1 MEKKGFPHRK
11 RPCPRDI
18 LQDIAW
24 YISNSAD
31 LCSFARCNT
40 TTWAIG
46 EEKLWKRDAVCYG
59 KPALYSAI
67 ENHDLLLAENALT
80 WYAKLKGVNT
90 QGLLDGTAVQ
100 WTTFHWK
107 DGIRA
112 DNRSGSPVMLAVEFG
127 NMDMLKLVVS
137 KGCDLNMRCREIAWG
152 FAVHEIC
159 SPALCRC
166 HYYSDNGSRVEGP
179 DSCETALHFAVWNGR
194 PDMLRFLL
202 EAGAEVG
209 YKGRWQETR
218 TPWDCTVFLRDSVL
232 ARAAKAGFHL
242 SCLGPV
248 HTEMMK
254 ILAEF
259 GVNISTREV
268 GHPAQ
273 HRLTFWR

>member
-1 MEKKGFPHRK
+1 MEKKDFPHRK

-18 LQDIAW
+18 LQDISW

-67 ENHDLLLAENALT
+67 ESNDLLVAEKALT
-80 WYAKLKGVNT
+80 WYTKLKGVNT

-107 DGIRA
+107 DGTRA
-112 DNRSGSPVMLAVEFG
+112 DNRSGSAVMLAVESG

-137 KGCDLNMRCREIAWG
+137 RGCDLDMRCRAIAWG

-159 SPALCRC
+159 SPAFCRC
-166 HYYSDNGSRVEGP
+166 HYYSDDGSRVEGP

-209 YKGRWQETR
+209 YRGRRQETR
-218 TPWDCTVFLRDSVL
+218 TPCDCTVFLRDSVL
-232 ARAAKAGFHL
+232 ARASKAGFHL
-242 SCLGPV
+242 SSLGPV
-248 HTEMMK
+248 HTEMLR

-259 GVNISTREV
+259 GVNVSTRKV